1 MRIVVSHL
9 TRMRQGYVCVAGV
22 ANGLHKRPVLEH
34 GQLSRTLL
42 TSEGGP
48 FSLGA
53 LVDLGPVEPRSV
65 RPEVEDVVFNPQHA
79 EFVRHLE
86 VEEFVEKSIESMS
99 LSSVRQVFGEELVRP
114 YSSPALAV
122 PRGEGSSSLGTVGPL
137 EKAYIFVDTTY
148 DPKIRLS
155 FNDPI
160 MGDIKPSVTDL
171 RLWNKEHLTP
181 NTEILNMVNERLE
194 GCYIAV
200 GLTRAYRDR
209 FGKEWHWL
217 QVNNV
222 FPRGDPLWSRE

>member
-9 TRMRQGYVCVAGV
+9 TRMRQGYMCVAGV
-22 ANGLHKRPVLEH
+22 VNGSHKRPVLEH

-53 LVDLGPVEPRSV
+53 LVDLGTVELRPNA
-65 RPEVEDVVFNPQHA
+65 PEVEDVVFYPEHA
-79 EFVRHLE
+79 RYVRHLKA
-86 VEEFVEKSIESMS
+86 EEFFEKSIESMS
-99 LSSVRQVFGEELVRP
+99 KSSVKEVFGEELEKR
-114 YSSPALAV
+114 YTASAAV
-122 PRGEGSSSLGTVGPL
+122 PIGIGSSSLGIVGPL
-137 EKAYIFVDTTY
+137 EKANIFVDTAY

-155 FNDPI
+155 FADPI

-171 RLWNKEHLTP
+171 RLWKKDHRTP
-181 NTEILNMVNERLE
+181 NIEIIDMIRERLK

-200 GLTRAYRDR
+200 GLTRAYKDR
-209 FGKEWHWL
+209 YGKEWHWL

-222 FPRGDPLWSRE
+222 FPVGDPLWSRE